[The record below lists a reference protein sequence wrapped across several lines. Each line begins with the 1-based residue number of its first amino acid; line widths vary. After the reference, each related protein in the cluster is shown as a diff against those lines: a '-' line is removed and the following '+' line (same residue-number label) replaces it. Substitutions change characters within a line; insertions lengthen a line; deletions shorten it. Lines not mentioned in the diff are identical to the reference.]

1 MFSQQVQ
8 RITNQQIFWKNIILE
23 QIKINMYIVQSEIQT
38 MKCAYQ
44 THLADWNGYPH
55 LRNKSASNEQAAAMC
70 YTSIPFELLPLFLPL
85 LQIAISNPFFSRN
98 QDHLAHKGKFVNLSY
113 MYIILVCSTS
123 FVVESVQKKVH
134 SHYRVHVL
142 NVKQI
147 NFLSGQKEEPDEFA
161 QSCR

>member
-1 MFSQQVQ
+1 MI
-8 RITNQQIFWKNIILE
+8 RPKTINLKLQIRNTICFPCKCKELHRSNNLGKQYLHKESICILC
-23 QIKINMYIVQSEIQT
+23 IEIQT

-85 LQIAISNPFFSRN
+85 LLQIAISNPFFSRN

-113 MYIILVCSTS
+113 MYIILCSTS
-123 FVVESVQKKVH
+123 FVVG
-134 SHYRVHVL
+134 RVCL
-142 NVKQI
+142 EKSS
-147 NFLSGQKEEPDEFA
+147 FTL
-161 QSCR
+161 QSSCP